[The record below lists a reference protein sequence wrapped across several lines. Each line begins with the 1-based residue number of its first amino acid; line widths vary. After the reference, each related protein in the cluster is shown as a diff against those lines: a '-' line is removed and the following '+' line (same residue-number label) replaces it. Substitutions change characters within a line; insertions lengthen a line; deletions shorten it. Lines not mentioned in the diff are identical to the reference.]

1 MSKYFDWPAS
11 LKRFVRF
18 DAARAEDLNA
28 ALDEL
33 TAGTDTIEADI
44 NRAIKLPVGSSD
56 QLLNLSPGQRAN
68 LLIAFDANG
77 DVSVV
82 AGGGRWRGDWATGT
96 AYVTADYFRDTATR
110 NVYSVASA
118 HTSSVLADDIAAGRV
133 QLAINVADVE
143 AEKNAAKAQAEES
156 ARQAVIS
163 TQQADISAQQALA
176 ARDQAD
182 AARSIANFVGDW
194 SSLTGP
200 LNKPATVRHK
210 GSVYALLNNLAD
222 VTASE
227 PGVTADWADSGA
239 IKVFDYESRGAM
251 RGLAGAFA
259 LVDGL
264 GFFQHIDG
272 SDEPDD
278 DETCFATASGRW
290 VLQAPHWDVI
300 YALMA
305 AEISAQ
311 DVLIDSHTVSIAD
324 FNTRW
329 PGRVLHG
336 IASSA
341 ITSIAAGAQ
350 SSFTGTVVGAAVGDK
365 VLVTPHNALAAQV
378 SLYALVSAADTVT
391 VYLNNP
397 SATAA
402 TLTAGTFKLTVFKET

>member
-18 DAARAEDLNA
+18 DAARAEDVNA

-33 TAGTDTIEADI
+33 TAGTDSIEADI
-44 NRAIKLPVGSSD
+44 NRAIKLPVGSGD

-77 DVSVV
+77 DVSVI

-96 AYVTADYFRDTATR
+96 AYVTADYFRDAATR

-118 HTSSVLADDIAAGRV
+118 HTSSVLANDIAAGRV
-133 QLAINVADVE
+133 QLAINVEDVE
-143 AEKNAAKAQAEES
+143 AIKVSAQEQANV
-156 ARQAVIS
+156 ATAQAVIS

-176 ARDQAD
+176 AKDQAD

-200 LNKPATVRHK
+200 LSKPATVRHK

-239 IKVFDYESRGAM
+239 IKVFDYESRGEM

-311 DVLIDSHTVSIAD
+311 DVLIDG
-324 FNTRW
+324 FGERW

-336 IASSA
+336 RAESSITGISGVTQASFSGVV
-341 ITSIAAGAQ
+341 SGA
-350 SSFTGTVVGAAVGDK
+350 SVGDK
-365 VLVTPHNALAAQV
+365 VLVTPPTALSAHLSAH
-378 SLYALVSAADTVT
+378 ALVTSENTVT
-391 VYLNNP
+391 VYLNNS
-397 SATAA
+397 SAQTSLPA
-402 TLTAGTFKLTVFKET
+402 TGTFKLTVFKET